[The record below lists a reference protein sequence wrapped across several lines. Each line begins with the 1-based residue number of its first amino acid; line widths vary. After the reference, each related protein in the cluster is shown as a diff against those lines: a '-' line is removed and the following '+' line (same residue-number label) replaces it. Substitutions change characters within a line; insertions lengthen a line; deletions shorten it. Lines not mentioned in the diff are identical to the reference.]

1 MKEAENLNFIDGI
14 IDKKNIDGFTPLY
27 ILCEQGFRKKEY
39 EDSEEEELNEALDK
53 LENIEDNLDGGDG
66 L

>member
-27 ILCEQGFRKKEY
+27 YLCEQGFRKKEY

-53 LENIEDNLDGGDG
+53 
-66 L
+66 